1 LKSKTNWKRRASSKV
16 TIDRCTSDV
25 KPHLTGCVS
34 FLNTNLEYF
43 RESSMRSLHGLQES
57 TPWWFRCGAQATTS
71 SWTRGNRRATC
82 RELGKLFACP
92 IERNGCKFFG
102 LTSIV
107 LRWTALT
114 YRAFQKLLRTSEA
127 GSTGWSPDETLTLA
141 STSCQR
147 LWIHRRRQFAVHE
160 ISFLMT

>member
-1 LKSKTNWKRRASSKV
+1 
-16 TIDRCTSDV
+16 
-25 KPHLTGCVS
+25 
-34 FLNTNLEYF
+34 
-43 RESSMRSLHGLQES
+43 
-57 TPWWFRCGAQATTS
+57 
-71 SWTRGNRRATC
+71 
-82 RELGKLFACP
+82 
-92 IERNGCKFFG
+92 
-102 LTSIV
+102 